1 VQLKLGAA
9 ASSPH
14 ACSRVCH
21 NILNCLAEF
30 EAVVV
35 ARQSRCEATILIE
48 RDNAGPAHGPEIK
61 VLGGAFP
68 LNHSANSYFFER
80 K

>member
-35 ARQSRCEATILIE
+35 ARQSLMRGDDFDLNATTPL
-48 RDNAGPAHGPEIK
+48 RTGPK
-61 VLGGAFP
+61 SKSLVMLS
-68 LNHSANSYFFER
+68 L
-80 K
+80 

>member
-1 VQLKLGAA
+1 MSVQLKLGAA

-30 EAVVV
+30 EGRGRAPKPMRGDDFDLNAKTPDLRTGPKSKSLVVL
-35 ARQSRCEATILIE
+35 SL
-48 RDNAGPAHGPEIK
+48 
-61 VLGGAFP
+61 
-68 LNHSANSYFFER
+68 
-80 K
+80 